1 MFERILVPL
10 DGSKVGEAALPVI
23 DQLIDKLAPT
33 TKVEI
38 TLIGVITLLRHWVVV
53 GEASAPVSY
62 TDDEL
67 KVIKERVSGNLA
79 KVAEEIQR
87 PNVSIKT
94 IVSAG
99 NAADEILKAAED
111 IKADL
116 IAMSTHGR
124 SGLRRLAFGSVTDKV
139 LHAAKIPV
147 LMVRAPEGTKNE
159 WENNNKN
166 NTKK

>member
-10 DGSKVGEAALPVI
+10 DGSKVGEAAIPVI
-23 DQLIDKLAPT
+23 EQLIEKLAPT
-33 TKVEI
+33 TQVEI
-38 TLIGVITLLRHWVVV
+38 SLIGVITLLRHWVVV

-67 KVIKERVSGNLA
+67 KVIKERVAGNLA
-79 KVAEEIQR
+79 AVAEQIKR
-87 PNVSIKT
+87 PNVTIKT

-99 NAADEILKAAED
+99 NASDEILKAAED

-124 SGLRRLAFGSVTDKV
+124 SGLRRMAFGSVTDKV
-139 LHAAKIPV
+139 LHGTRIPV

-159 WENNNKN
+159 
-166 NTKK
+166 